1 MVKAIPQRPRGS
13 TKCYLST
20 IKYKPLDLLKSDKC
34 LAEVGCKVT
43 KNKCNILTVMQKE
56 AEIHR
61 SVRAASTM
69 AKMVSL
75 VHAKVLAKTESIL
88 CVAKG
93 HGVKHVLG
101 GSEIMDERA
110 HSVCEQCCGDGE
122 ESKRKGLKSLKRW
135 LLR

>member
-1 MVKAIPQRPRGS
+1 MIPPVPFFFF
-13 TKCYLST
+13 K
-20 IKYKPLDLLKSDKC
+20 IDLLKSDKC

-61 SVRAASTM
+61 SVRSAPTM

-93 HGVKHVLG
+93 HGVKHVPG

-110 HSVCEQCCGDGE
+110 HSLCEQCCGEVRRSRGRGLRVLRDGCLG
-122 ESKRKGLKSLKRW
+122 SRVLKVPQKT
-135 LLR
+135 